1 MNRLKNMNELDKF
14 NVYGLYQICA
24 LNEDLFHSYSRMVQN
39 ELINLI
45 ENIFYEKKVINIP
58 PYIINNQKYLIK
70 NRYKY

>member
-1 MNRLKNMNELDKF
+1 MNTLKKMNELDKF

-24 LNEDLFHSYSRMVQN
+24 LNGDLFHSYSRMVQN

-70 NRYKY
+70 NRCKY